1 MDDHTRPGVA
11 KQALCIG
18 INNYPGTGSDL
29 AGCVND
35 ANDWKAVLDQR
46 GFAVRLLLDEQA
58 THDAICQGIQRLLR
72 EAQPEATVVITYSG
86 HGSWI
91 PDRDGDEPD
100 RRDEVLCPYDIAH
113 NRPLVDDELYAIFAE
128 RKPGVRIVLI
138 SDSCHSGS
146 VTRLAPPPEGGAG
159 PRVRFLPP
167 EHFLPA
173 AALRRAAEVQGRRTQ
188 GTPRP
193 FGGLLLSG
201 CQDSEVS
208 YDARFNGRP
217 NGAFTY
223 FALKALKALPPGARY
238 RDWYQAIRA
247 YLPNRSQP
255 QTPNFEGTPAQKAWE
270 IFATTRRYPPDETRT
285 LQTDARLH
293 PGSPAE
299 WRDAHPTPRRATMA
313 TINANAEQATGIV
326 EQTVRKVL
334 RDVLNEVSY
343 PAQPTR
349 AAPPPPS
356 EGDTPPPPEQGGG
369 GATTLPP
376 AVATALQ
383 AVLNSLSPE
392 QAQALAGFFE
402 AMGGQ
407 PGRGEDAW
415 EEATPL
421 TEEEIAEASTRP
433 DVPDN
438 P

>member
-1 MDDHTRPGVA
+1 
-11 KQALCIG
+11 
-18 INNYPGTGSDL
+18 
-29 AGCVND
+29 
-35 ANDWKAVLDQR
+35 
-46 GFAVRLLLDEQA
+46 
-58 THDAICQGIQRLLR
+58 
-72 EAQPEATVVITYSG
+72 
-86 HGSWI
+86 
-91 PDRDGDEPD
+91 
-100 RRDEVLCPYDIAH
+100 
-113 NRPLVDDELYAIFAE
+113 
-128 RKPGVRIVLI
+128 
-138 SDSCHSGS
+138 
-146 VTRLAPPPEGGAG
+146 
-159 PRVRFLPP
+159 
-167 EHFLPA
+167 
-173 AALRRAAEVQGRRTQ
+173 
-188 GTPRP
+188 
-193 FGGLLLSG
+193 
-201 CQDSEVS
+201 
-208 YDARFNGRP
+208 
-217 NGAFTY
+217 
-223 FALKALKALPPGARY
+223 
-238 RDWYQAIRA
+238 
-247 YLPNRSQP
+247 
-255 QTPNFEGTPAQKAWE
+255 
-270 IFATTRRYPPDETRT
+270 
-285 LQTDARLH
+285 
-293 PGSPAE
+293 
-299 WRDAHPTPRRATMA
+299 MA